1 MPNLL
6 QAELS
11 KAQLSLMTL
20 MTAPFGLHG
29 QWPVWNYVVTK
40 MYGLGLDAEEQLKS
54 LPHVGDRSVGRSSYG
69 LAWFDQNHLADDS
82 RPSLTMAA
90 ALHLEEFRPVA
101 HKLLRL
107 TEYFI
112 ERQLDVRPS
121 PNSVQRHFVEADEV
135 AQQFPDLNPAF
146 MRVVPSLLQH
156 EPVLSR
162 GTQGWY
168 TKPNGS
174 ESWRY
179 ELHRQILKFHGVGT
193 DVEKYVRR
201 QVEEVE
207 RLEREY
213 ESKYF
218 LSGGIRNVVSGSS
231 SNNVAFDNAQITMT
245 AAVAEAE
252 LAPTIEVVAEPKLY
266 VNAGLRNELL
276 EKQGKTKLS
285 VDKLIALLRE
295 LDDNYAD
302 GHAYSCHALLRAVID
317 HVPPILGH
325 KSFEAAVN
333 NYTWSRTDKKYMT
346 RLLDFK
352 TQADDVLHR
361 QIRASADVISMHDL
375 PQAAALNA
383 LLRVCID
390 QLQ

>member
-1 MPNLL
+1 MTMPNLL
-6 QAELS
+6 QAKLT
-11 KAQLSLMTL
+11 KQQLTLMSLMSG
-20 MTAPFGLHG
+20 PFSANG
-29 QWPVWNYVVTK
+29 QWPVWHYVVTK
-40 MYGLGLDAEEQLKS
+40 MDRLNLDAEELLKS
-54 LPHVGDRSVGRSSYG
+54 LPYVGDRSVGRSSYG
-69 LAWFDQNHLADDS
+69 LAWFDHNQLADDS

-90 ALHLEEFRPVA
+90 ALHLPEFGRVA
-101 HKLLRL
+101 YGLLRL

-112 ERQLDVRPS
+112 ERQLAAPAS
-121 PNSVQRHFVEADEV
+121 PNSVQHNFVEADEV
-135 AQQFPDLNPAF
+135 AQRFPDLTPEF
-146 MRVVPSLLQH
+146 MRAVPRLLQH
-156 EPVLSR
+156 EPLLSR
-162 GTQGWY
+162 GVQGWY
-168 TKPNGS
+168 TKPNGA

-179 ELHRQILKFHGVGT
+179 ELHRHIIRFQGVGPKLHT
-193 DVEKYVRR
+193 YVKR

-207 RLEREY
+207 RSEREQ
-213 ESKYF
+213 SVRF
-218 LSGGIRNVVSGSS
+218 GRTSLVHF
-231 SNNVAFDNAQITMT
+231 AT
-245 AAVAEAE
+245 AALEA
-252 LAPTIEVVAEPKLY
+252 APSEEVLTPTVTPVVEPKLY
-266 VNAGLRNELL
+266 VNAGLRNELV
-276 EKQGKTKLS
+276 EKQGKTTLS
-285 VDKLIALLRE
+285 VDKLIALLHE